1 MKNEKNSRI
10 SFSTPAA
17 YAVGVA
23 TIGILLQISAL
34 VEYLGG
40 HYEHSGH
47 QPLVLLISGSGLT
60 VSGIALSRP
69 QLWAKLLGMA
79 YLVFVVVVELRVM
92 VS

>member
-1 MKNEKNSRI
+1 MKNENNSRI
-10 SFSTPAA
+10 SFTTPAA
-17 YAVGVA
+17 YPVGM
-23 TIGILLQISAL
+23 GILLQISAL

-60 VSGIALSRP
+60 VFGIALSRP
-69 QLWAKLLGMA
+69 QLWAKLLRMA
-79 YLVFVVVVELRVM
+79 YLVFAVAVELRVM